1 MTVIKLHH
9 RYQHAITHISS
20 IKTCN
25 YDRVVYLLKL
35 LLSACYKISTFIY
48 YDSNDQALIRLPGT
62 TLQSKIS
69 ISPVLFSFSTNDC
82 NHFKTECNVILLIID
97 IV

>member
-9 RYQHAITHISS
+9 QYQHAITHISS

-25 YDRVVYLLKL
+25 YDRVVCLLKL

-48 YDSNDQALIRLPGT
+48 YDSNDQTLIRLPGT

-69 ISPVLFSFSTNDC
+69 ISPLLFSFSTNDC
-82 NHFKTECNVILLIID
+82 NQIIGAID
-97 IV
+97 VV